1 MQLNKK
7 YLTRSFNHAAKTYD
21 EVAVLPFEVGKRMLE
36 RLSYTLLK
44 PEIILD
50 LGCGTGKTT
59 RLLKQ
64 RYSKA
69 KIIGLDI
76 AEQMLRYHRKQASW
90 FSKSR
95 LICADVMQIPLAD
108 QSVDL
113 IFSNM
118 LLHWCEDVT
127 TFLQEVQRVLKPEG
141 LFLFSTVGPDT
152 LKELRASW
160 AQVDA
165 ESHVHVFKDMH
176 LIGDALLKAH
186 FKDPVIDVENFTL
199 TFTSVKQIL
208 QELKAMGVQNAMSD
222 KHPNLTGK
230 NKLNKLISAYENFRN
245 QENFLPVTCEVVY
258 GQAWGIDLSTLNK
271 KGTTSSEV
279 IVPISAIKRR

>member
-7 YLTRSFNHAAKTYD
+7 HLIRSFNRAANTYD
-21 EVAVLPFEVGKRMLE
+21 EVAVLPFEVSKRLLE

-44 PEIILD
+44 PNIIID

-59 RLLKQ
+59 QLLKQ

-76 AEQMLRYHRKQASW
+76 AEQMLQYHRKQTSW

-95 LICADVMQIPLAD
+95 LICADAVQIPLAN

-113 IFSNM
+113 IVSNM
-118 LLHWCEDVT
+118 FLHWYEDIT
-127 TFLQEVQRVLKPEG
+127 TVLQEVQRVLKPEG
-141 LFLFSTVGPDT
+141 LFLFATVGPDT
-152 LKELRASW
+152 LKELRESW
-160 AQVDA
+160 ACVD
-165 ESHVHVFKDMH
+165 EKPHVHVFKDMH

-199 TFTSVKQIL
+199 TFTSTKQIL

-222 KHPNLTGK
+222 KHSNLTGK
-230 NKLNKLISAYENFRN
+230 DKYHKMVLAYEKFRN
-245 QENFLPVTCEVVY
+245 QDNLLPVTCEVVY
-258 GQAWGIDLSTLNK
+258 GQAWGIDLSILNK
-271 KGTTSSEV
+271 TGTTISEV
-279 IVPISAIKRR
+279 AVPVSAIRKR